1 MLKENFQYST
11 LILSVVMIT
20 LFGLQHFIP
29 EFTDSYKLEKDILQR
44 PWILVTNI
52 FLHANIVHL
61 LLNLF
66 SLVLF
71 GVILENFIGTKK
83 FLLLFFGSGIIS
95 SFIASFFYTSALG
108 ASGAI
113 FGILGA
119 LAVIKPKMM
128 IWAYGMPMPMIIGAI
143 VYLVI
148 NIFGA
153 YYQLGN
159 TGYIAHLSGLAIG
172 AVFGFRLRTFNKKI
186 KENFSVIDK
195 ELDNYEKN
203 FKLR

>member
-83 FLLLFFGSGIIS
+83 FLLLFFGS
-95 SFIASFFYTSALG
+95 
-108 ASGAI
+108 
-113 FGILGA
+113 
-119 LAVIKPKMM
+119 
-128 IWAYGMPMPMIIGAI
+128 
-143 VYLVI
+143 
-148 NIFGA
+148 
-153 YYQLGN
+153 
-159 TGYIAHLSGLAIG
+159 
-172 AVFGFRLRTFNKKI
+172 
-186 KENFSVIDK
+186 
-195 ELDNYEKN
+195 
-203 FKLR
+203 